1 MTLNYYKGGSL
12 RTKIFIG
19 FMVVCFFSVIGSTA
33 MSFLVIKRS
42 FTEHSTSDM
51 QNKFEA
57 LMKTLDYAIS
67 HTNVTDERDLSKIL
81 QSHIYQI
88 SDVNKHDVI
97 IYDLLGNYL
106 VSNKEINLVK
116 QKKVP
121 KKILQEILKSDKR
134 IDVQEYDEEVG
145 NNVTSSYMVL
155 KNNMLEPIALV
166 YFPFYHNDDIYYGA
180 IDKYLR
186 YIILVNLF
194 LVLLSVWISWVIS
207 KNLTKTITQIS
218 ELITRTTLFGKEM
231 KPIKYFHNDELSGL
245 VKSYNKMIY
254 QIEDQKML
262 LANKERE
269 EAWREMAKQVAH
281 EVKNPLTPMKLI
293 IQNFERKFDKN
304 DPDIDV
310 KVKNLSK
317 SLVDQIDLVATV
329 ASAFSEFAKLPTKHD
344 EVFDLKEEVENLVR
358 VFNENGNIYLH
369 LNKEKIFINMDKIYL
384 SRILTNMITNAK
396 QAISEERK
404 SIINIDVEHFNKKVV
419 IIVGDNGIGIP
430 KDKLEQI
437 FEPNF
442 TTKNSGMGLGLTM
455 VKKMI
460 EEYKGE
466 ISVKSEEG
474 RGTKFTI
481 VLPTNV
487 NEFKNQKI

>member
-1 MTLNYYKGGSL
+1 MALHSYSL

-19 FMVVCFFSVIGSTA
+19 FMVVCFFSIIGSTA
-33 MSFLVIKRS
+33 MSYLIIKKS
-42 FTEHSTSDM
+42 TDEQSVTEM

-57 LMKTLDYAIS
+57 LMKTLDYAVS
-67 HTNVTDERDLSKIL
+67 HTNITQEKDLVNIL
-81 QSHIYQI
+81 QNEIYEI
-88 SDVNKHDVI
+88 SDINKHDVI
-97 IYDLLGNYL
+97 LYDLQGNYL
-106 VSNKEINLVK
+106 VSNKELNLVA
-116 QKKVP
+116 QKKIPHETLMNV
-121 KKILQEILKSDKR
+121 LESDKR
-134 IDVQEYDEEVG
+134 VDVQEYDQKVG
-145 NNVTSSYMVL
+145 SNVTSSYMIL
-155 KNNMLEPIALV
+155 RNNMLEPIAIV
-166 YFPFYHNDDIYYGA
+166 YFPFYHNDNIYAGA
-180 IDKYLR
+180 FNKYVQ

-194 LVLLSVWISWVIS
+194 LILLSIWLSWVIS
-207 KNLTKTITQIS
+207 KNLTKTITRIS
-218 ELITRTTLFGKEM
+218 ELITRTTLFGREM
-231 KPIKYFHNDELSGL
+231 KPIKYFQNDELSGL

-281 EVKNPLTPMKLI
+281 EVKNPLTPMKLL

-304 DPDIDV
+304 DPEIDQ
-310 KVKNLSK
+310 KVRNLSR

-329 ASAFSEFAKLPTKHD
+329 ASAFSEFAKLPPKND
-344 EVFDLKEEVENLVR
+344 EFFNLKEELENLVR
-358 VFNENGNIYLH
+358 VFNDDGNIYFH
-369 LNKEKIFINMDKIYL
+369 ANKDMMPVRMDRIYL
-384 SRILTNMITNAK
+384 SRIFTNMITNAK
-396 QAISEERK
+396 QAVSEQRK
-404 SIINIDVEHFNKKVV
+404 SIINIDAELFNKKI
-419 IIVGDNGIGIP
+419 IIVIEDNGIGIP

-474 RGTKFTI
+474 KGTKFTI
-481 VLPTNV
+481 ILPTNV
-487 NEFKNQKI
+487 

>member
-1 MTLNYYKGGSL
+1 MALNYNKGSSL

-33 MSFLVIKRS
+33 MSFLIIKKS
-42 FTEHSTSDM
+42 VTEHSSVDM
-51 QNKFEA
+51 QSKFEA

-67 HTNVTDERDLSKIL
+67 HTNVTEKKDLAQIL
-81 QSHIYQI
+81 QGKIYEI
-88 SDVNKHDVI
+88 SDINKHDVV
-97 IYDLLGNYL
+97 IYDLQGNYL
-106 VSNKEINLVK
+106 VSNKEKNLIN

-121 KKILQEILKSDKR
+121 KEILSKVLKSDKR
-134 IDVQEYDEEVG
+134 IDLQEFDEEIG
-145 NNVTSSYMVL
+145 SNVTSSYMIL
-155 KNNMLEPIALV
+155 KNNMLEPIAVV
-166 YFPFYHNDDIYYGA
+166 YFPFYYNDDIYYGA
-180 IDKYLR
+180 IDKYLE

-194 LVLLSVWISWVIS
+194 LILLSIWLSWIIS
-207 KNLTKTITQIS
+207 KTLTKTITQIS

-231 KPIKYFHNDELSGL
+231 KPIKYFQNDELSGL

-254 QIEDQKML
+254 QIEDQKLL

-304 DPDIDV
+304 DPNIDK
-310 KVKNLSK
+310 KVSDLSK

-329 ASAFSEFAKLPTKHD
+329 ASAFSEFAKLPTKND
-344 EVFDLKEEVENLVR
+344 EVFDLKEELENLVR
-358 VFNENGNIYLH
+358 VFNEDGNIYFH
-369 LNKEKIFINMDKIYL
+369 VNRDKIFVKMDKIYL
-384 SRILTNMITNAK
+384 SRIFTNMITNAK
-396 QAISEERK
+396 QAIFEGRK

-419 IIVGDNGIGIP
+419 MIVSDNGIGIP

-466 ISVKSEEG
+466 ISVKSTEG
-474 RGTKFTI
+474 KGTKFTI
-481 VLPTNV
+481 ILPTNA
-487 NEFKNQKI
+487 

>member
-1 MTLNYYKGGSL
+1 
-12 RTKIFIG
+12 
-19 FMVVCFFSVIGSTA
+19 MVVCFFSVIGSTV
-33 MSFLVIKRS
+33 MSFLIIKKS
-42 FTEHSTSDM
+42 VTEHSSADM

-67 HTNVTDERDLSKIL
+67 HTNVTDKKDLAQIL
-81 QSHIYQI
+81 QGKIYEI
-88 SDVNKHDVI
+88 SDVNKHDVV
-97 IYDLLGNYL
+97 IYDLQGNYL
-106 VSNKEINLVK
+106 VSNKEKNLIS

-121 KKILQEILKSDKR
+121 KEILSKVLKSDKR
-134 IDVQEYDEEVG
+134 IDLQEFDEEIE
-145 NNVTSSYMVL
+145 NNVTSSYMIL
-155 KNNMLEPIALV
+155 KNNMLEPIAVV
-166 YFPFYHNDDIYYGA
+166 YFPFYHNDSMYYGA
-180 IDKYLR
+180 IDKYLQ

-194 LVLLSVWISWVIS
+194 LILLSIWLSWIIS
-207 KNLTKTITQIS
+207 KTLTKTITQIS

-231 KPIKYFHNDELSGL
+231 KPIKYFQNDELSGL

-254 QIEDQKML
+254 QIEDQKLL

-304 DPDIDV
+304 DPNIDK
-310 KVKNLSK
+310 KVSDLSK

-329 ASAFSEFAKLPTKHD
+329 ASAFSEFAKLPTKND
-344 EVFDLKEEVENLVR
+344 EVFDLKEELENLVR
-358 VFNENGNIYLH
+358 VFNEDGNIYFH
-369 LNKEKIFINMDKIYL
+369 VNRDKIFVKMDKIYL
-384 SRILTNMITNAK
+384 SRIFTNMITNAK
-396 QAISEERK
+396 QAIFEGRK

-419 IIVGDNGIGIP
+419 MIVSDNGIGIP

-466 ISVKSEEG
+466 ISVKSTEG
-474 RGTKFTI
+474 KGTKFTI
-481 VLPTNV
+481 ILPTNA
-487 NEFKNQKI
+487 

>member
-1 MTLNYYKGGSL
+1 MALNYYRGNSL

-19 FMVVCFFSVIGSTA
+19 FMVVCFFSIIGSTA
-33 MSFLVIKRS
+33 MSYLIIKKS
-42 FTEHSTSDM
+42 ITEHSAIDM
-51 QNKFEA
+51 QSKFEA

-67 HTNVTDERDLSKIL
+67 HTNVTEQKDLAQIL
-81 QSHIYQI
+81 QNQIYEI

-97 IYDLLGNYL
+97 IYDLQGNYL
-106 VSNKEINLVK
+106 VSNKEINLVN

-121 KKILQEILKSDKR
+121 LNVLNKVLKSDKR
-134 IDVQEYDEEVG
+134 IDIQEYDDKIG
-145 NNVTSSYMVL
+145 NNVTSSYMIM
-155 KNNMLEPIALV
+155 KNNMLEPIAVV

-180 IDKYLR
+180 FDKYLQ

-194 LVLLSVWISWVIS
+194 LILLSVWISWIIS

-218 ELITRTTLFGKEM
+218 ELITRTTLFGREM
-231 KPIKYFHNDELSGL
+231 KPIKYFQNDELSGL

-254 QIEDQKML
+254 QIEDQKLL

-304 DPDIDV
+304 DPEID
-310 KVKNLSK
+310 KKISDLSR

-329 ASAFSEFAKLPTKHD
+329 ASAFSEFAKLPTKND
-344 EVFDLKEEVENLVR
+344 EVFDLKDELENLVR
-358 VFNENGNIYLH
+358 VFNEDGNIYFH
-369 LNKEKIFINMDKIYL
+369 ANREKIFIKMDKIYL
-384 SRILTNMITNAK
+384 SRIFTNMITNAK

-404 SIINIDVEHFNKKVV
+404 SIINLDVEHFNKKVV
-419 IIVGDNGIGIP
+419 ITISDNGIGIP

-442 TTKNSGMGLGLTM
+442 TTKSSGMGLGLTM

-481 VLPTNV
+481 ILPTNA
-487 NEFKNQKI
+487 

>member
-1 MTLNYYKGGSL
+1 MALNYNKGSSL

-19 FMVVCFFSVIGSTA
+19 FMVVCFFSVIGSTV
-33 MSFLVIKRS
+33 MSFLIIKKS
-42 FTEHSTSDM
+42 VTEHSSVDM
-51 QNKFEA
+51 QSKFEA

-67 HTNVTDERDLSKIL
+67 HTNVTEKKDLAQIL
-81 QSHIYQI
+81 QGKIYEI
-88 SDVNKHDVI
+88 SDINKHDVV
-97 IYDLLGNYL
+97 IYDLQGNYL
-106 VSNKEINLVK
+106 VSNKEKNLIN

-121 KKILQEILKSDKR
+121 KEILSKVLKSDKR
-134 IDVQEYDEEVG
+134 IDIQEFDEEIG
-145 NNVTSSYMVL
+145 SNVTSSYMIL
-155 KNNMLEPIALV
+155 KNNMLEPIAVV
-166 YFPFYHNDDIYYGA
+166 YFPFYYNDDIYYGA
-180 IDKYLR
+180 IDKYLE
-186 YIILVNLF
+186 YIVLVNLF
-194 LVLLSVWISWVIS
+194 LILLSIWLSWIIS
-207 KNLTKTITQIS
+207 KTLTKTITQIS

-231 KPIKYFHNDELSGL
+231 KPIKYFQNDELSGL

-254 QIEDQKML
+254 QIEDQKLL

-304 DPDIDV
+304 DPNIDK
-310 KVKNLSK
+310 KVSDLSK

-329 ASAFSEFAKLPTKHD
+329 ASAFSEFAKLPTKND
-344 EVFDLKEEVENLVR
+344 EVFDLKEELENLVR
-358 VFNENGNIYLH
+358 VFNEDGNIYFH
-369 LNKEKIFINMDKIYL
+369 VNRDKIFVKMDKIYL
-384 SRILTNMITNAK
+384 SRIFTNMITNAK
-396 QAISEERK
+396 QAIFEGRK

-419 IIVGDNGIGIP
+419 MIVSDNGIGIP

-466 ISVKSEEG
+466 ISVKSTEG
-474 RGTKFTI
+474 KGTKFTI
-481 VLPTNV
+481 ILPTNA
-487 NEFKNQKI
+487 